1 MREHMGLFRGKR
13 IDNGEWVE
21 GYLFGVWEKAYIL
34 WGTTNGVPNMLE
46 VDPNTVGECTG
57 MRDKN
62 GKLIFEGDI
71 LQREGC
77 GKSSVVHTAK
87 YHEIYGVWY
96 VGSRL
101 RGQESMSLLA
111 LTRVL
116 YEIIG
121 NIHDNPELKGLSREH
136 KRHSKREP
144 GNRSVGE
151 EGI

>member
-1 MREHMGLFRGKR
+1 MREHMGLYRGKR

-21 GYLFGVWEKAYIL
+21 GSLLTLPDGRCFIVNNIFGACIDAEGNFINTEAPFVC
-34 WGTTNGVPNMLE
+34 E
-46 VDPNTVGECTG
+46 VDPDTVGECTG
-57 MRDKN
+57 LRDKN

-77 GKSSVVHTAK
+77 GKNSVVHTAK
-87 YHEIYGVWY
+87 YHEIYGMWY

-121 NIHDNPELKGLSREH
+121 NIHDNPEQGFEGLL
-136 KRHSKREP
+136 
-144 GNRSVGE
+144 
-151 EGI
+151 